1 MIFKS
6 KINSIVDEILSFNI
20 CLCHLL
26 ISMKVANVK
35 ERERNNIGEKFGGE
49 KQLKKEKFVDEI

>member
-1 MIFKS
+1 
-6 KINSIVDEILSFNI
+6 
-20 CLCHLL
+20 
-26 ISMKVANVK
+26 MKVANVK